1 MKNAP
6 VIKLSSDS
14 LYYLAEYDK
23 AVDYA
28 KTYINIDGVK
38 EQLQILEKCL
48 IEYKNSVDEIM
59 EPQWED
65 VRKKYARWENW
76 SKAKKICKYVSIAIF
91 ILFLLL
97 MFRGG
102 SSTAV
107 MVMLLLL
114 PVLLVLSLVGLAI
127 TKIAE
132 TILSKAYN
140 NYIKDIFD
148 KINSLGTSFGRQSRL
163 IYNNIDNLYLQSLD
177 PMQRSLI
184 ITQRQMAEMQKK
196 HDSEIRRLEEQ
207 RQRSDNKRLQEARR
221 TRIAQERL
229 LEIEE
234 ERERRYRRY

>member
-6 VIKLSSDS
+6 VTKLNSDS
-14 LYYLAEYDK
+14 VYYFAEYDK

-48 IEYKNSVDEIM
+48 IEYKSSVDEIM

-65 VRKKYARWENW
+65 VRKKCARCENW
-76 SKAKKICKYVSIAIF
+76 NMAKKICKYASIAIF

-97 MFRGG
+97 MFGGG

-140 NYIKDIFD
+140 NYIRDIFD
-148 KINSLGTSFGRQSRL
+148 KINALGTSFGRQSRL
-163 IYNNIDNLYLQSLD
+163 IYDNIDNLYLQSLD